1 MLFSCC
7 FPLAASM
14 DSYAFFHQL
23 DLLCNNPLLQLLPCL
38 VCLHHGLPVLIA
50 VKWCML
56 RWVRILLLKRPFL
69 IRHSLSCGGWVG
81 STSHRVSAEPYD
93 SKKSRIRLSNER
105 EGGSFVA
112 VWIPKS
118 GRRAGR
124 VEPSTG
130 LENPNRRSF
139 LLVSLVILLPDH

>member
-7 FPLAASM
+7 FPLGASM

-81 STSHRVSAEPYD
+81 STSHRVSAESYD
-93 SKKSRIRLSNER
+93 PKKSRIRLSNER
-105 EGGSFVA
+105 EGAKLCGSVDSSLP
-112 VWIPKS
+112 VR
-118 GRRAGR
+118 RRAGGFEPPETPGGSTKGHTVGER
-124 VEPSTG
+124 VG
-130 LENPNRRSF
+130 LG
-139 LLVSLVILLPDH
+139 